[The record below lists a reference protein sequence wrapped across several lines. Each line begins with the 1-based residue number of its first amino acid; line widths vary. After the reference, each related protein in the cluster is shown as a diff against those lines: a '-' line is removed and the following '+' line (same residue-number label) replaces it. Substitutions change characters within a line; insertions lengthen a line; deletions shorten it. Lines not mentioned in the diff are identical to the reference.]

1 MKSGWKRAWH
11 ISYFRVGDAAGAVE
25 EFVDEHKVEIL
36 TDTRET
42 FVSPTRGFSE
52 SYEGVLVRLTARG
65 GMTARA
71 SRTSGC
77 ETSRLPLRRDI
88 PICRWWRGGGV
99 VLRPLF
105 KGEGRNHVN
114 IGLGGGRALDMFN
127 HAIVGFER
135 VR

>member
-65 GMTARA
+65 GTTAALENIGVRNVSA
-71 SRTSGC
+71 ATAARYPNMPLVARGWGSTSA
-77 ETSRLPLRRDI
+77 
-88 PICRWWRGGGV
+88 
-99 VLRPLF
+99 LF

-127 HAIVGFER
+127 DAIVGFER
-135 VR
+135 VG